1 MKAVRVCETR
11 RMGGGRARERREERE
26 EREEREGGL
35 RSVSR
40 E

>member
-26 EREEREGGL
+26 EREEGL